1 MSRPGG
7 HARPCWA
14 YEGPRSYA
22 AGAGFSWTGRGG
34 EPSCR
39 PDNRQIADA
48 LCRNALD
55 HWAGVLDGGA
65 AGRAEVVLA
74 FSENRERAAPIAG
87 GIQSEEPG
95 EFGILFA

>member
-1 MSRPGG
+1 MG
-7 HARPCWA
+7 
-14 YEGPRSYA
+14 RS
-22 AGAGFSWTGRGG
+22 G

-39 PDNRQIADA
+39 PDSRQFAAA
-48 LCRNALD
+48 LCRNTLDRAPDQAGLD

-74 FSENRERAAPIAG
+74 FSESREHAAPIAG